1 MMRTHILDIS
11 NFYLKQFQSNPCQK
25 TLPLKKGYG
34 CLEKKRLLCVDR
46 SSFELGNWWL
56 SKILAY
62 VLINN
67 GKCFNTNMHT
77 LYLHV
82 LSARQL

>member
-34 CLEKKRLLCVDR
+34 CLEKKRLLCVDQER
-46 SSFELGNWWL
+46 LPEHLG
-56 SKILAY
+56 SG
-62 VLINN
+62 V
-67 GKCFNTNMHT
+67 
-77 LYLHV
+77 
-82 LSARQL
+82 